1 MRGHWWRL
9 GAALALLVFLLG
21 GVAACGDDDDGGDK
35 DVDKIKSRMES
46 FTNHINKADAKG
58 LINDLPPS
66 IRKDCDEQKIKKG
79 AEELKSLGLKV
90 KDVKNTAVTGDKAT
104 ADVTIESTMNG
115 QKSEDTSQQKFLREG
130 GQWYID
136 NEGQSCADFIS

>member
-1 MRGHWWRL
+1 MIGACYHRGVPRASTAPRRPCRGEGRAHSGAGREQGRATARRGGSDVRGHWWRL

-66 IRKDCDEQKIKKG
+66 IRKDCDEQKIKQG

-90 KDVKNTAVTGDKAT
+90 KD
-104 ADVTIESTMNG
+104 
-115 QKSEDTSQQKFLREG
+115 
-130 GQWYID
+130 
-136 NEGQSCADFIS
+136 